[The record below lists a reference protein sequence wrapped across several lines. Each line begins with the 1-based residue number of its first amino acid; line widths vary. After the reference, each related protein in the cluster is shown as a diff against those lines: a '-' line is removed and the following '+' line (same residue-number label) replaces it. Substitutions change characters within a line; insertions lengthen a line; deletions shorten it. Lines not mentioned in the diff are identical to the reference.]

1 MRIYD
6 KSYLVAAVKDD
17 EYTSLSITYKALNK
31 ETSRLVNKPHIIYK
45 HEHKWVVV
53 GLNTRNT
60 IKNRIH

>member
-31 ETSRLVNKPHIIYK
+31 ETSRLVNKPYIIYR

-53 GLNTRNT
+53 GLNTINI
-60 IKNRIH
+60 IKKRIH